1 MMDSSYRPPRKWS
14 SAEDQKL
21 RDEVEMQLVI
31 DGEVKDWCRIAD
43 SLPGRTNKD
52 CRKRWHNSVAGGLKK
67 GQWSS
72 SEDQLL
78 VRGVEQHGQRWTVV
92 ASCVGTRS
100 ADQCAK
106 RWQQSLDPNLDRS
119 EWRDVDDT
127 MLVSA
132 VHRLG
137 RHWKDIQIEHFPGRS
152 KNDIKNR
159 YTVLVRRYQNQG
171 IALPNDPSSPSDC
184 GTPAAL
190 SSYPDDDEYN
200 SFNSQIYDT
209 ILPPSQPDFDTNGY
223 STWSSP
229 QAYAMSTTIT
239 AQNNHHSSN
248 THPPYAYAQP
258 PPLPSNMPSNWDGA
272 PHYMHHPL
280 PLMHSNAPTNEPIYG
295 YSAYQQPHM
304 SHDLGSYTA
313 SMAQTCFTAMPDH
326 HSPPPPTSG
335 QQQHGY
341 PTYTMAMS
349 PDPRH
354 PYYPFYHS

>member
-1 MMDSSYRPPRKWS
+1 MDSSYRPPRKWS

-31 DGEVKDWCRIAD
+31 GGEVKDWCRIAD

-335 QQQHGY
+335 QQQHDY
-341 PTYTMAMS
+341 PTYTMTMS